1 MLNTLTA
8 THSFVIP
15 EKRDP
20 RWVVLSLLFS
30 YVVVGITFL
39 GFNRTPLQICL
50 IIMSCCALDM
60 LIHKIVYKKHLFPLS
75 AAITGCSLSILVN
88 TAHGIWI
95 PFIPV
100 YFSIVSK
107 YCLTANGRHA
117 FNPSLFGIVCT
128 LWIGEGLISPSPAY
142 QWGGSITV
150 AFVIVTAAIL
160 LFALRINRH
169 ILIASF
175 LIFYSIQ
182 VAIRAILFQHLIPPM
197 TLFMG
202 AFGNPAFYLFAFFMI
217 TDPAT
222 SPRSKWGQI
231 GMALFIVLF
240 DLILNAKQ
248 SYSTLF
254 YSGFAYFSLRWLW
267 INVVNLKKIKYKQ
280 PLSRALVFILI
291 TFAAYLVVTQLSL
304 HRNVKVDFLL
314 ERVDTADAG
323 ISTHPSDILNQVD
336 PKIAHVAKWLLSVGD
351 AVAIADVNQDGL
363 MDIFLTYPL
372 KDAGDRAA
380 LYINQGNYQF
390 KRMPIPFLTERFSK
404 PNLNG
409 LPAGAIWFDF
419 DNDGDQDLL
428 ILVGYGK
435 SILLKNMLMETGDLS
450 FVIEKEFPYTISLS
464 ANVVD
469 VNKNGWADLIIA
481 NVLPTTLKDY
491 QSPKQLNIFNLPAP
505 EFQGDRRI
513 FNFMHRSWHNAR
525 NGGEKL
531 FYMNHQG
538 KYQENSA
545 KALGLEETR
554 WTLDIATG
562 DFNHDGLTDLF
573 LANDFG
579 PDELLINVDGK
590 SFKSISG
597 KFANHIGKD
606 AYKGMNASAA
616 DLSGNGH
623 LDIYV
628 SNVHHPLQAE
638 GSQLWINQGDFS
650 ESGYHSFTDRAFA
663 KNILNENR
671 FGWGAA
677 VGDINL
683 DGKLDIIQANGMVD
697 DSYDKQY
704 DSCPDYWYWNGQI
717 ALTHPDIHGYADKW
731 ADLRGRCI
739 FPNELDRIY
748 INHGTHFVDVAEQV
762 GLTATG
768 NSRGVALADLNND
781 GHLDV
786 IITDQFNAVSIY
798 KNNLSK
804 RNWLGL
810 LLKGNGKSCTK
821 DALGTIVKVGRQY
834 REVQAKNGFSAQS
847 DPRLL
852 FGLEDINANQKI
864 AVNIDW
870 CGNQDTVTYELLPNQ
885 YHTIHQ
891 N

>member
-1 MLNTLTA
+1 MSHAFSLPK
-8 THSFVIP
+8 V
-15 EKRDP
+15 KDP
-20 RWVVLSLLFS
+20 RWVVLCLLFS

-39 GFNRTPLQICL
+39 GFNRTPLQIAVVIL
-50 IIMSCCALDM
+50 SCCAMDM
-60 LIHKIVYKKHLFPLS
+60 LFHRAIHKTHLFPLS
-75 AAITGCSLSILVN
+75 AAISGCSLGILVN

-95 PFIPV
+95 PLIPV
-100 YFSIVSK
+100 YFSIASK

-117 FNPSLFGIVCT
+117 YNPSLFGIVCT
-128 LWIGEGLISPSPAY
+128 LWIGGGLISPSPAY

-150 AFVIVTAAIL
+150 AFVIITAAIL

-169 ILIASF
+169 VLISSF
-175 LIFYSIQ
+175 LIFYTIQ
-182 VAIRAILFQHLIPPM
+182 VAIRAFIFQHLVPPM

-202 AFGNPAFYLFAFFMI
+202 AFSNPAFYLFAFFMI

-222 SPRSKWGQI
+222 SPRTKWGQV
-231 GMALFIVLF
+231 GMAFFIVLF

-254 YSGFAYFSLRWLW
+254 WSGFAYFTLRWLW
-267 INVVNLKKIKYKQ
+267 VNGQNIKQIQIKQ
-280 PLSRALVFILI
+280 PLLRFMFFSMVTLVGVGIVKQ
-291 TFAAYLVVTQLSL
+291 YNL
-304 HRNVKVDFLL
+304 HRQPSADFVL
-314 ERVDTADAG
+314 EKLDAEKAG
-323 ISTHPSDILNQVD
+323 ISTHPSDILTQTD
-336 PKIAHVAKWLLSVGD
+336 PNIAHVAKWLLSVGD
-351 AVAIADVNQDGL
+351 SVAIADVNQNGL

-380 LYINQGNYQF
+380 LYMNQGNYQF
-390 KRMPIPFLTERFSK
+390 KRFPIPWLTERFSH
-404 PNLNG
+404 PQENG
-409 LPAGAIWFDF
+409 LPAGALWFDF

-435 SILLKNMLMETGDLS
+435 SILLKNMLMETGTLS
-450 FVIEKEFPYTISLS
+450 FELEREFPYTISLA
-464 ANVVD
+464 ANVLD
-469 VNKNGWADLIIA
+469 INKNGWPDLIIA
-481 NVLPTTLKDY
+481 NVLPTVLKDY
-491 QSPKQLNIFNLPAP
+491 QQPKQLNIFKLPEP
-505 EFQGDRRI
+505 EYPEDRRM
-513 FNFMHRSWHNAR
+513 FNFMHRSWHNAQ
-525 NGGEKL
+525 NGGDKL
-531 FYMNHQG
+531 LYLNHQG
-538 KYQENSA
+538 KYQEDTA
-545 KALGLEETR
+545 KQLGLDKTR

-590 SFKSISG
+590 SFKSVAG
-597 KFANHIGKD
+597 KFANHIGRD
-606 AYKGMNASAA
+606 TYKGMNASAA

-638 GSQLWINQGDFS
+638 GSQLWINQGDFAK
-650 ESGYHSFTDRAFA
+650 SGFQSFKDSAFG

-683 DGKLDIIQANGMVD
+683 DGRLDIIQANGMVD
-697 DSYDKQY
+697 DSYDKKY
-704 DSCPDYWYWNGQI
+704 ESCPDYWYWNGQI
-717 ALTHPDIHGYADKW
+717 ALTHPDVHGYADKW
-731 ADLRGRCI
+731 ADIRGRCI
-739 FPNELDRIY
+739 FPNEQDRVY
-748 INHGTHFVDVAEQV
+748 LNHGSHFVDVADQV
-762 GLTATG
+762 GLRAKG
-768 NSRGVALADLNND
+768 NSRGVALVDLNNE

-804 RNWLGL
+804 KHWLGL
-810 LLKGNGKSCTK
+810 LLKGNGKTCTK
-821 DALGTIVKVGRQY
+821 DALGTIVTVGRQY

-852 FGLEDINANQKI
+852 FGLGDIDSKQQI
-864 AVNIDW
+864 TVSIDW
-870 CGNQDTVTYELLPNQ
+870 CGNQDMVTYALSPNQ

-891 N
+891 E